1 MRKNKIRRLMAAAL
15 TAAMVVSMG
24 GMSAFAASYVVP
36 SSDNKITLTKTIKAS
51 GSNADNGNLFEPNT
65 TVNFG
70 VRPATEDEINN
81 KVDNNNSHLTIYQG
95 IQGGVSSSVS
105 IPFTPGTGDEK
116 KYFKNGTVTGTTDI
130 ELYPSAFYSKVPGI
144 YRYVITE
151 DTGDYDGLS
160 YGGAYYL
167 DVYVENIL
175 NDDGSDSKNRSISYV
190 VVSKMENDTLTKAD
204 LIFED
209 TYTTHNV
216 SVTKKITGN
225 QADMNATFA
234 FTIRI
239 DGAVGE
245 KYYVKQGNT
254 IDTLTSGTE
263 KTFTLGHTDTVEII
277 GLSEA
282 DTYTV
287 IEQKANEDGYTTK
300 YSIDNIEV
308 QGTDCTITVGSSQK
322 TVQGLDAKVEGNADK
337 AVVVE
342 NNKATTT
349 PTGIALSF
357 APYALLVVLAGVFG
371 VLFLRKRR
379 DDEI

>member
-15 TAAMVVSMG
+15 AAAMVVSMG
-24 GMSAFAASYVVP
+24 GMSAFAADYVVP

-51 GSNADNGNLFEPNT
+51 GSNAENDNLFVPNT
-65 TVNFG
+65 TVSFSI
-70 VRPATEDEINN
+70 RPATANEIVTT
-81 KVDNNNSHLTIYQG
+81 VDNSNSNLTIYQG
-95 IQGGVSSSVS
+95 IENGVSNRVS
-105 IPFTPGTGDEK
+105 IPFTPVEGNSN
-116 KYFKNGTVTGTTDI
+116 KYFQNGEVSGTTDI
-130 ELYPSAFYSKVPGI
+130 DLNPSAFYNKVPGI

-151 DTGDYDGLS
+151 DSGDCNGLS

-175 NDDGSDSKNRSISYV
+175 NNDGSDSKNRSISYV

-234 FTIRI
+234 FTIKI
-239 DGAVGE
+239 DGVAGE
-245 KYYVKQGNT
+245 KYYVKQGQT
-254 IDTLTSGTE
+254 VTTLTSGTGE
-263 KTFTLGHTDTVEII
+263 TFTLGHTDTVEII
-277 GLSEA
+277 GLSEK

-300 YSIDNIEV
+300 YSINDSV
-308 QGTDCTITVGSSQK
+308 VDGDDCTITVGGSQK
-322 TVQGLDAKVEGNADK
+322 PVKGLNAKEEGIADK